1 MARGD
6 PPFRAEHIGSLLRPS
21 ELRQAFRLRAEGRL
35 DEPAFEAT
43 VERCIREAVRMQ
55 EDVGLQAISDGE
67 FRRTAWSTGLLSA
80 LDGLEPRASRFAFR
94 DQTGDEVRWDTCRAT
109 KRLSR
114 ARPIALGEYRFVRA
128 CTARTPK
135 VTLPAPS
142 FLHFFGGR
150 DFADPAAYPDR
161 DALYADVVRIYRDE
175 IAELYAAGARYL
187 QLDEVPVAMLCD
199 GDVRARVRADGED
212 PDALLSAYVAAANAA
227 VATRPRD
234 LTVAMHLCRGNLRG
248 HWMAAGGYEA
258 IAERLFGALDVD
270 AFFLEYDSERAGDF
284 APLRFVPAD
293 KRVVLGL
300 VSTKTPALED
310 ADALCRRIDA
320 AARVVPLERLGLSP
334 QCGFASTAGGNP
346 LAPDDQRAKLARVV
360 EVARRVWGALDA

>member
-1 MARGD
+1 MPRAD
-6 PPFRAEHIGSLLRPS
+6 PPFRAEHVGSLLRPA
-21 ELRQAFRLRAEGRL
+21 ELRQAFRLRREGKL
-35 DEPAFEAT
+35 DAAGFEAS
-43 VERCIREAVRMQ
+43 VERCIRDAVRLQ
-55 EDVGLQAISDGE
+55 EDAGLQTITDGE

-80 LDGLEPRASRFAFR
+80 LDGLEPRESRFAFT
-94 DQTGDEVRWDTCRAT
+94 DEKGDRVRWDTCRAV
-109 KRLSR
+109 KRLAR
-114 ARPIALGEYRFVRA
+114 GRPIALDEYRFVRA

-150 DFADPAAYPDR
+150 DFADPAAYSDR
-161 DALYADVVRIYRDE
+161 DSFYADVVRLYRDE
-175 IAELYAAGARYL
+175 IADLYAAGARYL

-199 GDVRARVRADGED
+199 ADVRARVRADGED

-227 VATRPRD
+227 IAARPRD

-248 HWMAAGGYEA
+248 HWMASGGYEA

-270 AFFLEYDSERAGDF
+270 AFLLEYDSERAGDF

-293 KRVVLGL
+293 RRVVLGL
-300 VSTKTPALED
+300 VSTKTRALED
-310 ADALCRRIDA
+310 ADALRRRLDA
-320 AARVVPLERLGLSP
+320 AARVVPLERLGVSP

-346 LAPDDQRAKLARVV
+346 LTPDDQRAKLARVV
-360 EVARRVWGALDA
+360 EVARRVWGE